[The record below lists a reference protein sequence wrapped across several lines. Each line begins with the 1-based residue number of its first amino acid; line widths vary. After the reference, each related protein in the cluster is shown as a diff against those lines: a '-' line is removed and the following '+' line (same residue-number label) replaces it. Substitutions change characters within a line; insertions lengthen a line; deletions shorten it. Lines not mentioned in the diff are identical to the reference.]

1 MCHLGFVGM
10 CGYFLPNCAFLF
22 LLKSKFKK
30 QMNNQTYRDRDR
42 GEWHNISLE
51 LSRQHRRLHRK
62 TKGDVPDFTTR
73 DNKLFPNL
81 KKKKKSC
88 SDLHNSFFPFIGNVH
103 GHSHYIYIMDS
114 PPLKFAVNCGVTQ
127 HNLKKTLHSV
137 HSHFLSI
144 SRRWQDAVLTAL
156 KVCSVSV
163 NIYMLLI

>member
-1 MCHLGFVGM
+1 MYIDLDVYMCHLGFVGM

-81 KKKKKSC
+81 KKRKSPVQTYITPFSLYWKRTWTLTLHLHYGLSTIKVCCKLWSNTAQPKKKHC
-88 SDLHNSFFPFIGNVH
+88 IQFIHIFF
-103 GHSHYIYIMDS
+103 
-114 PPLKFAVNCGVTQ
+114 VN
-127 HNLKKTLHSV
+127 K
-137 HSHFLSI
+137 
-144 SRRWQDAVLTAL
+144 
-156 KVCSVSV
+156 
-163 NIYMLLI
+163 